1 MSAEILVGLISL
13 IGGII
18 VAAIGWLGRRDET
31 TTTASETLING
42 QSARIDKLESRL
54 DSVESALRETREEL
68 QAIQSHAGDLRDA
81 LRRALVWISEA
92 LEHFRSPDS
101 IAPPEE
107 PDVEAWR
114 ELIESPPRA
123 RNPPKTGSL

>member
-1 MSAEILVGLISL
+1 MSTEILVGLISL

-31 TTTASETLING
+31 TTTASEKLITG
-42 QSARIDKLESRL
+42 QSDRIDSLETRL
-54 DSVESALRETREEL
+54 DAVESTLDKTRKEL

-81 LRRALVWISEA
+81 LRRALVWIGEA
-92 LEHFRSPDS
+92 LEHFRSPES

-114 ELIESPPRA
+114 QLIESPPRA
-123 RNPPKTGSL
+123 RNPPSG

>member
-1 MSAEILVGLISL
+1 MTAEIVVGLVSL

-31 TTTASETLING
+31 TTTASEKLITG
-42 QSARIDKLESRL
+42 QSDRIDSLETRL
-54 DSVESALRETREEL
+54 DAVESTLDKTRKEL

-92 LEHFRSPDS
+92 LEHFRSPEA
-101 IAPPEE
+101 IAPPAE
-107 PDVEAWR
+107 PDVEAWW
-114 ELIESPPRA
+114 ELVESPPRA
-123 RNPPKTGSL
+123 RNPPGDYKI

>member
-1 MSAEILVGLISL
+1 MSTEILVGLISL

-31 TTTASETLING
+31 TATASESLING
-42 QSARIDKLESRL
+42 QSKRIDSLENRL
-54 DSVESALRETREEL
+54 DTVESALKETRKEL

-92 LEHFRSPDS
+92 LEHFRSPDN
-101 IAPPEE
+101 IAPPAE
-107 PDVEAWR
+107 PDVQAWQA
-114 ELIESPPRA
+114 LIESPPRA
-123 RNPPKTGSL
+123 RNPPDG

>member
-1 MSAEILVGLISL
+1 MTAEIVVGLVSL

-31 TTTASETLING
+31 TTTASESLING
-42 QSARIDKLESRL
+42 QSKRIDSLENRL
-54 DSVESALRETREEL
+54 DTVESALKETRKEL

-92 LEHFRSPDS
+92 LEHFRSPDN
-101 IAPPEE
+101 IAPPAA
-107 PDVEAWR
+107 PDVQAWQA
-114 ELIESPPRA
+114 LVESPPRA
-123 RNPPKTGSL
+123 RNPPDG